1 MLNLK
6 EYRSSARGVA
16 DLLQWAALI
25 DDGVVQTK
33 NGALLAG
40 WFYRGEDMAAASPDE
55 RNYQTALVNAALA
68 RMGSG
73 WACWFDSARI
83 PAPHYPDPEES
94 YFTDPITLAIDEER
108 RRQFEGHGNLFVTE
122 QVLIVSY
129 KPPLHR
135 NEKITDYLYDD
146 DAKEKNAGAKLLRR
160 FKSSLDELQG
170 ALSGA
175 LKMKRLGSYIH
186 TNEEGREILRDEFV
200 NYLSFCLT
208 GETYPV
214 NIPEYGAYMDIYLP
228 SEEFYT
234 GVTPKMGNNFVFSV
248 AIEGFPAESYPG
260 MMNMLEGM
268 AIQFRW
274 SSRFIFLDSHQ
285 SVSEL
290 NNYRKAW
297 RSKQR
302 GFFSQV
308 FKTKSGPVNEDAL
321 LMASEA
327 QTALSQAEGGVVTFG
342 YYTPVIIL
350 MGEDRSE
357 VEESAIKLV
366 NEMKRRGVRGR
377 IETINSVEAFLGSLP
392 GNTDQN
398 VRRPL
403 MHTLNLSDMLPL
415 ASVWAGRDTNPCDF
429 YPPNSPPLFLAA
441 TTGSTPFRFNWH
453 VGQLGHGL
461 ILGPTRAG
469 KSTLLALCVA
479 QFRRYPN
486 AKITA
491 FDKGNSLYA
500 LTAAVGPEYGAR
512 HYDVGA
518 DDSPL
523 AFAPLS
529 HLETDAERN
538 WAVAWVEKCY
548 ALQTQTPPL
557 PHHVREI
564 ENAINQL
571 AAAPKTSRSI
581 TEFCSAV
588 QDEDVRK
595 AMQYYTLG
603 KPGGH
608 LLDEQQDGLDEATFR
623 VFEIEHLL
631 RLDAKI
637 FIPTMSYIIQRFI
650 WSLDGSPAMLVID
663 EAWTLLK
670 DEDMRR
676 QVEEW
681 FRVLAKANC
690 IVILATQSLT
700 DAVSSGFLP
709 LLVESCATKI
719 FLPNPEAK
727 NPNIAAVYREFG
739 FSDTELDLVATA
751 TRQRQYYVNSFDGKR
766 LIDLGLGPL
775 TLSFV
780 GASSKE
786 MVTEMRGLEAQYG
799 RKWPL
804 EWTKRRQCSTIL
816 SEVYQAVELA
826 EREEEQG

>member
-6 EYRSSARGVA
+6 EFRSGAKGLA
-16 DLLQWAALI
+16 DLLNWGSLVE
-25 DDGVVQTK
+25 DGVVLCK
-33 NGALLAG
+33 DGSLLAG
-40 WFYRGEDMAAASPDE
+40 WVYRGEDMGAASPNE
-55 RNYQTALVNAALA
+55 RNYQTSIVNAALA

-73 WACWFDSARI
+73 WACWFESARV
-83 PAPHYPDPEES
+83 PAPHYPEPEES
-94 YFTDPITLAIDEER
+94 YFPDPVTLAIDEER
-108 RRQFEGHGNLFVTE
+108 RRQFESRGTLYVTE
-122 QVLIVSY
+122 QVLLVSY
-129 KPPLHR
+129 LPPSY
-135 NEKITDYLYDD
+135 NKTKIADYLYDD
-146 DAKEKNAGAKLLRR
+146 DAAETDPGMRLLAR
-160 FKSSLDELQG
+160 FQLSLNELEG
-170 ALSGA
+170 ALSGV
-175 LKMKRLGSYIH
+175 LKMRRLGSYTH
-186 TNEEGREILRDEFV
+186 TNEEGREILRDQLL

-208 GETYPV
+208 GETDPV
-214 NIPEYGAYMDIYLP
+214 NVPPSGGYLD
-228 SEEFYT
+228 SYLVADEFWT
-234 GVTPKMGNNFVFSV
+234 GITPKIGNNFIYAV
-248 AIEGFPAESYPG
+248 ALEGYPAESYPG
-260 MMNMLEGM
+260 LMDMLEGM
-268 AIQFRW
+268 AVRYRW
-274 SSRFIFLDSHQ
+274 SSRFIFMDSHQ

-290 NNYRKAW
+290 NSFRKAW
-297 RSKQR
+297 RMKQR

-308 FKTKSGPVNEDAL
+308 FKTNSGPVNEDAL

-327 QTALSQAEGGVVTFG
+327 QTALSQAEGGLVTFG
-342 YYTPVIIL
+342 YYTPVIVL
-350 MGEDRSE
+350 MGENRDDT
-357 VEESAIKLV
+357 EENAIKIV

-377 IETINSVEAFLGSLP
+377 VETINAVEAFFGSLP
-392 GNTDQN
+392 GHTIQN

-403 MHTLNLSDMLPL
+403 MHTLNLADMLPL
-415 ASVWAGRDTNPCDF
+415 ASVWPGRDTNPCDF

-479 QFRRYPN
+479 QFRRYPG
-486 AKITA
+486 ARITA

-500 LTAAVGPEYGAR
+500 LTTAVGSQYGAR

-518 DDSPL
+518 DDSSL

-529 HLETDAERN
+529 HLDTEEDRS
-538 WAVAWVEKCY
+538 WAVAWVEKCFN
-548 ALQTQTPPL
+548 LQTGKL
-557 PHHVREI
+557 PVPHQVREI

-571 AAAPKTSRSI
+571 LSAPQDQRSI
-581 TEFCSAV
+581 THFCSAV
-588 QDEDVRK
+588 QDEDVRA

-603 KPGGH
+603 KAGGH
-608 LLDEQQDGLDEATFR
+608 LLDEQVDGLDDATFR

-650 WSLDGSPAMLVID
+650 VSLDGKPAMLVID

-670 DEDMRR
+670 DEDMRK

-709 LLVESCATKI
+709 LLVESCATKV

-727 NPNIAAVYREFG
+727 NPNIASVYREFG
-739 FSDTELDLVATA
+739 FSDTELDIIANA

-786 MVTEMRGLEAQYG
+786 DVNNMRSLSEQYG
-799 RKWPL
+799 DKWPL
-804 EWTKRRQCSTIL
+804 EWTKRRDCSTIL

-826 EREEEQG
+826 ERENMR